1 MSEDSSY
8 YEVLKQTQQVLR
20 LQLAKAE
27 QDIETL
33 VGIKHRAMADPV
45 AFVHGIATHVLAP
58 FCFLFSMMFLL
69 VCKLG

>member
-1 MSEDSSY
+1 MSEDY

-45 AFVHGIATHVLAP
+45 AFVHGIVTHVCALL
-58 FCFLFSMMFLL
+58 FFFLFFQVLL
-69 VCKLG
+69 LGFKLG